1 MAITGYME
9 SSLMTS
15 EVFNGIESELQIKDK
30 AVNLIKNAKHIS
42 NEDIEAAYITVKQ
55 ITDSLTREALKAF
68 DNGRIQLIYNNVPSL
83 AMTQAMP
90 FMTFKTKSGYIT
102 YVFVDK
108 YIILSR
114 EGVMKMEPSVLRDLL
129 TGALVANGIK
139 KNYGALSSNQYLANI
154 LMDIYTKFFTRII
167 NREFS
172 ILFDECHD
180 QYDEYEFYV
189 YIELINMFRTIKSS
203 LVLFTIGDDVHAIA
217 LFRGYVEI
225 LSKIMLSDK
234 FKEDYVAFKNYN
246 TYLQNYKNNKE
257 PLPAD
262 MIERLGKNATNE
274 NYIAYGWAKNKKG
287 KSISTMTDLI
297 KEAFGKSMDEFIHY
311 SSEFVHEDYVNVGY
325 NFIYLRKEYINIY
338 YMTIKNALDEW
349 DFDEI
354 KTGRF
359 ENLFKNV

>member
-1 MAITGYME
+1 MIDINDLNYHIGKLNKEDIKYVISIIDKTISKYPDLYLYIKKVFE
-9 SSLMTS
+9 
-15 EVFNGIESELQIKDK
+15 FNGIILNDFHNNELLLDIFSAFIHSLKD
-30 AVNLIKNAKHIS
+30 NDDIKN
-42 NEDIEAAYITVKQ
+42 EDQ
-55 ITDSLTREALKAF
+55 LLKK
-68 DNGRIQLIYNNVPSL
+68 I
-83 AMTQAMP
+83 
-90 FMTFKTKSGYIT
+90 KGYIRNYLET
-102 YVFVDK
+102 IFSNRK
-108 YIILSR
+108 YFIGSHQVQY
-114 EGVMKMEPSVLRDLL
+114 EPKMVALL
-129 TGALVANGIK
+129 AFS
-139 KNYGALSSNQYLANI
+139 NY
-154 LMDIYTKFFTRII
+154 I

-234 FKEDYVAFKNYN
+234 FKEDYVAFKKYN